1 MKFDE
6 KYKGK
11 NMDKDLL
18 EIQKIS
24 RVTVEKKGI
33 DISMVSVCKTIR
45 NLAKL
50 DRIKLDESEHRS
62 GLNKHLFRYVEY
74 CQSTPLEYIK
84 EYLSNLQPY
93 MIERRKDQEK
103 EKAFICIID
112 KMYQVSVYIKLDK
125 TFEKEII
132 VSFHEDNIRDVA
144 KRNNLIQMNQRKF
157 VPVFADSIGS
167 INPRNG
173 NASLKVIAQRGMKI
187 LPLTVIGIQCEDF
200 FIVRQQ
206 DIDLQFVS
214 YCNEYIQDLYTSN
227 LKLDFDQIEVF
238 SMLQQI
244 SFTSYGR
251 DTFSS
256 ISLLIDS
263 LVTQKDAVSR
273 QTADFALV
281 TFAQNLKLTKE
292 QRDDLI
298 SLLEEKYMVT
308 SIKSIS
314 EILFRVKT
322 ALLSEENDYQK
333 NPFMELEDG
342 LEQN

>member
-1 MKFDE
+1 MDE
-6 KYKGK
+6 HVLK
-11 NMDKDLL
+11 
-18 EIQKIS
+18 IQKVS
-24 RVTVEKKGI
+24 RETVEKKGI
-33 DISMVSVCKTIR
+33 DLSMVSVCKTIR
-45 NLAKL
+45 RLAKL
-50 DRIKLDESEHRS
+50 DRIRIDESEHRS
-62 GLNKHLFRYVEY
+62 GLNKHLFKYIEY
-74 CQSTPLEYIK
+74 CKSTPLEYIK
-84 EYLSNLQPY
+84 EYLTNLQPY

-103 EKAFICIID
+103 QKAFICVID

-125 TFEKEII
+125 TFGKEVI
-132 VSFHEDNIRDVA
+132 VSFHEDNIRGVA
-144 KRNNLIQMNQRKF
+144 KRNNLIQANQQKF
-157 VPVFADSIGS
+157 VPIFADSIGS
-167 INPRNG
+167 INPENG

-187 LPLTVIGIQCEDF
+187 LPLTIIGIQCEDF

-227 LKLDFDQIEVF
+227 LQIDFDQIEVF

-263 LVTQKDAVSR
+263 LVAQKDAISR

-281 TFAQNLKLTKE
+281 TFAQNLKLTEE
-292 QRDDLI
+292 QKKDLI

-308 SIKSIS
+308 SIRSIS

-322 ALLSEENDYQK
+322 ALLLEENEQQR
-333 NPFMELEDG
+333 NPFMELGDE
-342 LEQN
+342 LEQD